1 MALTPEEQAAVIDA
15 LVSARK
21 RISFYE
27 SQSSKRAVYQE
38 QNADA
43 MRKIA
48 AALAVLD
55 FDGDGDEDD

>member
-1 MALTPEEQAAVIDA
+1 MTLTPEEQAAVIDA
-15 LVSARK
+15 LLSARK
-21 RISFYE
+21 RIGFYE
-27 SQSSKRAVYQE
+27 SQTPKRALYRE

-48 AALAVLD
+48 AALAALD